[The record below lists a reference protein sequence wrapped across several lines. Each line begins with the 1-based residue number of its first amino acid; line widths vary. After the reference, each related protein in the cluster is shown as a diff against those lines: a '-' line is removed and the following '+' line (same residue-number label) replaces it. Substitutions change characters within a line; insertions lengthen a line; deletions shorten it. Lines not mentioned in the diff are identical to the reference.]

1 METIESYYLL
11 PFAAFLLVGIL
22 YIMRRRVR
30 MGRKK
35 GTF

>member
-1 METIESYYLL
+1 MDNTTLL
-11 PFAAFLLVGIL
+11 LLGVFLLALIL

-30 MGRKK
+30 QGRKK

>member
-1 METIESYYLL
+1 MNIDSTYLL
-11 PFAAFLLVGIL
+11 GFGVFLLLAIL

-30 MGRKK
+30 LGRKK